1 MFFNIYFTSCCHRF
15 EYFNRVWY
23 TKKRAP
29 SAHSITFIIITGG
42 KRVINMSWKRGAC
55 ALMIVGILTGC
66 SSKEAIATTDATP
79 NTDTAGMTDGQAA
92 AGIPES
98 GAIPLT
104 VWAEEDDFEMLEEM
118 IASFQEYYAGQA
130 DFEIS
135 LTAHPDSETCNTILG
150 DIHSAGDVFSF
161 PDDQFTRLMAAGV
174 LEPVDNAGEV
184 TAANVPE
191 SIAAA
196 SWHDTLYAFPYTA
209 DNGYFLYYD
218 KNYLTEGDVQTL
230 DGLLAAANAAGKQIS
245 MELTS
250 GWYLYAFFGQT
261 GLELGVNSDGVSNYC
276 NWNTTEG
283 AVRGIDIA
291 QSILNLTTSP
301 AFSCSTDSDFI
312 SGVQDGSIIAGV
324 SGTWNATQIRD
335 AWGSDY
341 GAVKLPTFTCAG
353 QQIQMSSFTGYK
365 MMGVNAY
372 SPHKEWAMKLADW
385 LTNEENQTLRFIQ
398 KNQIPSNIKAAAS
411 DAASQIPAVQ
421 AILDQSQYG
430 NLQRVGTKY
439 WDACTAFANI
449 MIEGNPNNIGLQDL
463 MDTLTAGITASI
475 AE

>member
-1 MFFNIYFTSCCHRF
+1 M
-15 EYFNRVWY
+15 
-23 TKKRAP
+23 
-29 SAHSITFIIITGG
+29 
-42 KRVINMSWKRGAC
+42 NMSWKQGAC
-55 ALMIVGILTGC
+55 ALMIVAILTGC
-66 SSKEAIATTDATP
+66 SSTEAIKTTRTTSDTDPVSPGNAQDA
-79 NTDTAGMTDGQAA
+79 AQAL
-92 AGIPES
+92 ES
-98 GAIPLT
+98 GTIPLT
-104 VWAEEDDFEMLEEM
+104 VWAEEDNFEMLEEM
-118 IASFQEYYAGQA
+118 IDSFRAYYAGQA

-135 LTAHPDSETCNTILG
+135 LAAQPDGETCNAILG

-174 LEPVDNAGEV
+174 LEPLDNAAEV
-184 TAANVPE
+184 ISANVPE

-218 KNYLTEGDVQTL
+218 KDYFTEEDVQTL
-230 DGLLAAANAAGKQIS
+230 DGLLAAANTAGKKIS

-261 GLELGVNSDGVSNYC
+261 GLELGINSDGVSNYC

-283 AVRGIDIA
+283 SVKGSDIA
-291 QSILNLTTSP
+291 QSILNLTTNP
-301 AFSCSTDSDFI
+301 AFSCNTDSDFI
-312 SGVQDGSIIAGV
+312 TGVQDGSIIAGV

-335 AWGSDY
+335 AWGNDY

-353 QQIQMSSFTGYK
+353 RQIQMSSFTGYK

-372 SPHKEWAMKLADW
+372 SPHKQWAMKLADW

-449 MIEGNPNNIGLQDL
+449 MIDGNPNNMSMQDL
-463 MDTLTAGITASI
+463 MDTLTDGITASV

>member
-1 MFFNIYFTSCCHRF
+1 M
-15 EYFNRVWY
+15 
-23 TKKRAP
+23 
-29 SAHSITFIIITGG
+29 
-42 KRVINMSWKRGAC
+42 NMSWKRGAC

-66 SSKEAIATTDATP
+66 SSTEAIETIGTTEP
-79 NTDTAGMTDGQAA
+79 ISNTYADSLTHSQEAS
-92 AGIPES
+92 GIPES
-98 GAIPLT
+98 GTVPLT

-118 IASFQEYYAGQA
+118 IASFREHYAGQA

-135 LTAHPDSETCNTILG
+135 LVAQPDSETCNTILG

-174 LEPVDNAGEV
+174 LEPVGNAEEV

-218 KNYLTEGDVQTL
+218 KNYLTEEDVQTL

-261 GLELGVNSDGVSNYC
+261 GLELGINSDGVSNYC

-283 AVRGIDIA
+283 AIKGRDIA
-291 QSILNLTTSP
+291 QSILTLTTNP
-301 AFSCSTDSDFI
+301 AFSCRTDTDFI
-312 SGVQDGSIIAGV
+312 AGIQDGTIIAGV
-324 SGTWNATQIRD
+324 SGTWNATQIRN

-341 GAVKLPTFTCAG
+341 GASRLPTFTCAG

-372 SPHKEWAMKLADW
+372 SPHKEWAMRLADW
-385 LTNEENQTLRFIQ
+385 LTNEQNQTLRFMQ
-398 KNQIPSNIKAAAS
+398 KSQVPSNIRAAAS
-411 DAASQIPAVQ
+411 EAASQIPAVQ

-430 NLQRVGTKY
+430 SLQRVGTKY

-449 MIEGNPNNIGLQDL
+449 MIEGNPNNISLQDL
-463 MDTLTAGITASI
+463 MDTLAEGITASI